1 MKKPRLTKKE
11 IARIIFLRKK
21 GNTLGEIMKLV
32 PKSKTTIFAYIKDV
46 VPYKKFFSLLE
57 DKKHGTKKKAE
68 REWIMAREL
77 VSEKIGPITDRD
89 LILMAGMLYW
99 AEGTKHYDLNLINT
113 DSGLLK
119 IFLKGLL
126 ALGVAKEHIKIS
138 IRLFDDLDEEEAIK
152 YWLKELRLSRKNLIS
167 INYIGRGKKKGKLP
181 YGMCR
186 LRVKNG
192 ALHFKQLMSIM
203 NLAKMLP

>member
-1 MKKPRLTKKE
+1 MKKPRLTKNE
-11 IARIIFLRKK
+11 INTIISLRKR
-21 GNTLGEIMKLV
+21 GNTLDEIRKLV
-32 PKSKTTIFAYIKDV
+32 PRGRTTIFAYIKDV
-46 VPYKKFFSLLE
+46 IPYKKFALSLE

-68 REWIMAREL
+68 REWVMAREL
-77 VSEKIGPITDRD
+77 ISEKLGQITKRG

-113 DSGLLK
+113 DSGLMK

-126 ALGVAKEHIKIS
+126 ALGVSKEHIKIS
-138 IRLFDDLDEEEAIK
+138 IRLFSDLNEEKAIK
-152 YWLKELRLSRKNLIS
+152 FWLKELNLTRKNLVS
-167 INYIGRGKKKGKLP
+167 INYLKGKKKGKLP

-203 NLAKMLP
+203 NLSKMLP

>member
-1 MKKPRLTKKE
+1 MKKPRLTKNE
-11 IARIIFLRKK
+11 INTIIALRKR
-21 GNTLGEIMKLV
+21 GGTLGEIRKLV
-32 PKSKTTIFAYIKDV
+32 PKSKTTVFAYIKDV
-46 VPYKKFFSLLE
+46 IPYKKFASLLE

-68 REWIMAREL
+68 REWIIAREL
-77 VSEKIGPITDRD
+77 VNKKLGEITDRD

-113 DSGLLK
+113 DSGLIK

-126 ALGVAKEHIKIS
+126 ALGVSKEHIKITL
-138 IRLFDDLDEEEAIK
+138 RLFSDLDEKKAIK
-152 YWLKELRLSRKNLIS
+152 YWLKELQLTRKHLVS
-167 INYIGRGKKKGKLP
+167 INYLKGKKKGKLP

>member
-1 MKKPRLTKKE
+1 MKKPRLTKSE
-11 IARIIFLRKK
+11 INTIIALRKK
-21 GNTLGEIMKLV
+21 GGTLGEIRKLV
-32 PKSKTTIFAYIKDV
+32 PKGKTTIYAYIKDV
-46 VPYKKFFSLLE
+46 VPYKKFSSLLE

-68 REWIMAREL
+68 REWIVAREL
-77 VSEKIGPITDRD
+77 VNNKLGQITDRD

-126 ALGVAKEHIKIS
+126 ALGVSQKHIKIS
-138 IRLFDDLDEEEAIK
+138 IRLYSDLDERKAIK
-152 YWLKELRLSRKNLIS
+152 YWLKELNLTRKNLVS
-167 INYIGRGKKKGKLP
+167 VNYLKGKKKGKLP